1 MAHILKTRVAETS
14 TSTGAGDFTLAG
26 AVTAHRTFASVCSL
40 ADTTEYVIYAVDS
53 SGVPSGEWEEGVGTY
68 SALNT
73 LTRTTP
79 KSGSAATPVSF
90 SAGTKVVIMTPLG
103 DRVGGLPKGGSTG
116 QVLKKTNGN
125 DFELE
130 WGAGGPSTTDALTEG
145 FTNFYHTAARV
156 RSVVLT
162 GLSTAA
168 GTVVTAA
175 HTVLEAIGFLQRQVS
190 DAVASLASHI
200 GNTSNPHGTTAAQ
213 AGAIPTGGLKTVNGN
228 ALEGSGNITIAGAAA
243 PLTLASG
250 TITASSPALTATQT
264 WNAAGVTF
272 VAEQTDVSNSA
283 SAAGSLLRDWKVG
296 GVSKVNIRKD
306 GQLSYTD
313 TLRSLSNIASIYT
326 TDGLMACLD
335 SRMLFYKNITMAKSA
350 ATISGDGAYGSFGY
364 APLTVQGGN
373 CGPGQDG
380 QTGLTLHGGNASP
393 TATTNIVGGT
403 AILRGGDGSSG
414 SSGAAHGGAVNIYGG
429 VSYGT
434 GSPGALNL
442 GYTGSAA
449 RGAVKCWSALTMD
462 AVLALKSYTVSTLP
476 SASTSGA
483 GAMAYVTDSNATTY
497 RATVAGGGS
506 DKVTVTSDGTNWI
519 ITG

>member
-156 RSVVLT
+156 RSTVLA
-162 GLSTAA
+162 GLSTAL

-175 HTVLEAIGFLQRQVS
+175 HTVLEAIGFLQKQVS
-190 DAVASLASHI
+190 D
-200 GNTSNPHGTTAAQ
+200 NTTAISGKQ
-213 AGAIPTGGLKTVNGN
+213 ATLVSGTNIKTVNG
-228 ALEGSGNITIAGAAA
+228 APLLGSGDVTISGASA

-350 ATISGDGAYGSFGY
+350 ATISGDGTYGSFGY